1 MSVSI
6 MYIYKIYIIYIY
18 IYIHI
23 VIKTKNKTTFFTTL
37 SFTFFLHDAQEK
49 YDLES
54 STFMV

>member
-6 MYIYKIYIIYIY
+6 MYIYKIYIIY